1 MSKLET
7 KNKAIPVVTVQGI
20 TANKDFF
27 SGFFNSENI
36 INKGDFIYLEERHS
50 PRNENCLSCLRR
62 SHSWP
67 P

>member
-36 INKGDFIYLEERHS
+36 INKGDFSFLGECRPHDGQR
-50 PRNENCLSCLRR
+50 PFL
-62 SHSWP
+62 
-67 P
+67 

>member
-20 TANKDFF
+20 TANKDSF
-27 SGFFNSENI
+27 SGFFNSENR

>member
-36 INKGDFIYLEERHS
+36 INKGDFIYLGVCRPHDGQR
-50 PRNENCLSCLRR
+50 PFL
-62 SHSWP
+62 
-67 P
+67 

>member
-36 INKGDFIYLEERHS
+36 IKKGDFIYLVECRPHDGQR
-50 PRNENCLSCLRR
+50 PLL
-62 SHSWP
+62 
-67 P
+67 